1 MVSSSKPIQRG
12 EDTYQPQYELVAEKI
27 AYMILQSPLKSGD
40 RLPTEQQLG
49 EQFGVSRSIVREAI
63 KVLTAT
69 GLVNV
74 RKGVGIYV
82 TREQHPLAK
91 HVVNLSML
99 ADPQHIDALFTFRA
113 LQEMMTTRLATE
125 QITLAEVRTLEEI
138 LQRNL
143 SSAQQEDWD
152 TYLETDIAFHRGIAQ
167 ATHNPYFVE
176 TISNVLA
183 LQESA
188 IQLLRK
194 YLPNT
199 LVASAQQHIAIFER
213 IKHGDAEEAA
223 QKMKQHIDTVLR
235 AYQQEVRVRIAR
247 DLLGGPP
254 TDSTY

>member
-1 MVSSSKPIQRG
+1 MVSSSKTLQSRG
-12 EDTYQPQYELVAEKI
+12 DSYQPQYELIAEKI
-27 AYMILQSPLKSGD
+27 AYMILQSHLKSGD

-91 HVVNLSML
+91 HVLNLAML
-99 ADPQHIDALFTFRA
+99 ADPQEIDALFAFRS
-113 LQEMMTTRLATE
+113 LQEVMTTRLAIE
-125 QITLAEVRTLEEI
+125 QITLAEMRTLEEI
-138 LQRNL
+138 IQRNL
-143 SSAQQEDWD
+143 RSAEQEDWD
-152 TYLETDIAFHRGIAQ
+152 TYLESDAAFHRGIAL

-176 TISNVLA
+176 TITNVLT

-188 IQLLRK
+188 IRLLRK

-199 LVASAQQHIAIFER
+199 LRASAQQHLVVFEC
-213 IKHGDAEEAA
+213 IKCGDAEGAA
-223 QKMKQHIDTVLR
+223 QNMKQHIDTVLA

-247 DLLGGPP
+247 DLLG
-254 TDSTY
+254 D